1 MELFFSGPLLH
12 FCSASFPTGAS
23 VRDLVDIFTKE
34 KGIPSS
40 DLYVKNNGRL
50 SELDEKLQAGAV
62 YRLEPRLCGGKG
74 GFGSMLRALGA
85 QIEKTTNREACRDLS
100 GRRLRDV
107 NHEKEMAEWLKKQAD
122 REAEKEQ
129 RRLERLQRKLAEPK
143 HHFTD
148 PEYEKQCH
156 DLSERLEDSVLKG
169 MQASSSGLVKVDE
182 APKRKKPPPNKGQGK
197 SKKKCFWTG
206 VGGLDDL
213 DSSEDDDDAS
223 DSGNSPSTSAS
234 GSGVPDCPVTGATS
248 AHTSASQSRAEQT
261 ATPEAPRASSNSISG
276 PSSPE
281 SPAEVQTQSQAEIA
295 TSGSG
300 EQKDVVPTEETFP
313 KTDNLSAAQSSVNQA
328 ACEDG
333 PLDLQAVHS
342 DKELETLG
350 LDRLKAELIAR
361 GMKCGGTLSERA
373 ARLFSTVGLS
383 AEDIDPALLA
393 KPSKKQ

>member
-107 NHEKEMAEWLKKQAD
+107 NHEKDLHFW
-122 REAEKEQ
+122 
-129 RRLERLQRKLAEPK
+129 KLAEPK

-328 ACEDG
+328 AICPLG
-333 PLDLQAVHS
+333 PFSLSTHTYLQAVHS